1 MEQGSSASALAA
13 RTAGMTDEQI
23 FDLDLETLQNGGGVG
38 TQGAPTDPAGAPGD
52 FGDEWEAALSQ
63 APKSAQGTAQ
73 ATSLAAEAPLTG
85 EFGQG
90 VGPSSQ
96 NQSSVPEKAGASAQG
111 EPFGKSAQDEPFGNN
126 PQGEPAWLKQLETQP
141 AAAAEARQWR
151 EASKDVAALDAA
163 YFSGDTGA
171 RSGLASRLYDSDPA
185 AFREMLA
192 ESARMLASRDPQALA
207 ELARQLGVSEAQ
219 PTNAAA
225 KSLAQAA
232 RLPEPDRAPRN
243 QIAPDNRGAAAF
255 PAEAYRA
262 FESATNEDVARGTR
276 EAIERTLGSTL
287 PEGIG
292 DGARRRIGDDI
303 FQELHAT
310 LSADR
315 ELSRQVGEILRGWH
329 FDGATKQQIVSLISS
344 RARAAMPEVSRRVVA
359 EWTSSVLASDRARAA
374 RVDAAASRRDITGGR
389 LPAAVPANALTP
401 RRVDYSRMSDE
412 QILDL

>member
-1 MEQGSSASALAA
+1 MEQGNSASALAA

-23 FDLDLETLQNGGGVG
+23 LDLDLEQFSAES
-38 TQGAPTDPAGAPGD
+38 APQASAGQDDMAILD
-52 FGDEWEAALSQ
+52 
-63 APKSAQGTAQ
+63 T
-73 ATSLAAEAPLTG
+73 TSLAAEAPQTFL
-85 EFGQG
+85 
-90 VGPSSQ
+90 S
-96 NQSSVPEKAGASAQG
+96 PERAVMPPAFPGSTNAATTPGKSDANAQG
-111 EPFGKSAQDEPFGNN
+111 DPGTGPEAEPL
-126 PQGEPAWLKQLETQP
+126 WLKQLDVQP
-141 AAAAEARQWR
+141 AAAAEAREWR
-151 EASKDVAALDAA
+151 EAAKDVAALDAA
-163 YFSGDTGA
+163 YFRGDPGA
-171 RSGLASRLYDSDPA
+171 RSGLAARLYESDPA

-207 ELARQLGVSEAQ
+207 ELARQLGVSEEQGLGTA
-219 PTNAAA
+219 T
-225 KSLAQAA
+225 KSLGQAA
-232 RLPEPDRAPRN
+232 RSAEPGVATQN
-243 QIAPDNRGAAAF
+243 QISPDNRGTAAF

-262 FESATNEDVARGTR
+262 FESATNEDVARSTR

-292 DGARRRIGDDI
+292 EGARRRIGDDI

-315 ELSRQVGEILRGWH
+315 ELSRQVGDILRGWH

>member
-23 FDLDLETLQNGGGVG
+23 LDLDLETLQNGGGVG
-38 TQGAPTDPAGAPGD
+38 AQRTPASSAGAPGD
-52 FGDEWEAALSQ
+52 FGDDWEAVETSFSSQ
-63 APKSAQGTAQ
+63 GAVT
-73 ATSLAAEAPLTG
+73 
-85 EFGQG
+85 
-90 VGPSSQ
+90 SSQ
-96 NQSSVPEKAGASAQG
+96 NQLTVPEKTGANAQG
-111 EPFGKSAQDEPFGNN
+111 EPSVAG
-126 PQGEPAWLKQLETQP
+126 QGEPAWLKQLETQP

-171 RSGLASRLYDSDPA
+171 RSGLAARLYESDPA

-219 PTNAAA
+219 PPNAAA

-232 RLPEPDRAPRN
+232 RLPEHDTATQN
-243 QIAPDNRGAAAF
+243 QIAPDNRGTAAF

-310 LSADR
+310 LSNDR
-315 ELSRQVGEILRGWH
+315 ELSRQVGDILRGWH
-329 FDGATKQQIVSLISS
+329 FDGATKQQIVSLIST
-344 RARAAMPEVSRRVVA
+344 RARAAMPEVTRRVVA
-359 EWTSSVLASDRARAA
+359 EWTSSVLASDRARTA

-389 LPAAVPANALTP
+389 LPSTVPASSLRP
-401 RRVDYSRMSDE
+401 RNVDYSRMSDE

>member
-1 MEQGSSASALAA
+1 MSTAPA
-13 RTAGMTDEQI
+13 R
-23 FDLDLETLQNGGGVG
+23 LDNTNTPAPDPPGVR
-38 TQGAPTDPAGAPGD
+38 
-52 FGDEWEAALSQ
+52 
-63 APKSAQGTAQ
+63 
-73 ATSLAAEAPLTG
+73 
-85 EFGQG
+85 
-90 VGPSSQ
+90 
-96 NQSSVPEKAGASAQG
+96 SSVPEKAGANAQG
-111 EPFGKSAQDEPFGNN
+111 EPSAAG
-126 PQGEPAWLKQLETQP
+126 QGEPAWLKQLEEQP

-151 EASKDVAALDAA
+151 EAAKDVATLDAA
-163 YFSGDTGA
+163 YFSGDAGA
-171 RSGLASRLYDSDPA
+171 RSGLAARLYQSDPA

-192 ESARMLASRDPQALA
+192 ESARMLASRDPQALG
-207 ELARQLGVSEAQ
+207 ELARQLGVSDAQ
-219 PTNAAA
+219 APGTLT
-225 KSLAQAA
+225 KSLGQAA
-232 RLPEPDRAPRN
+232 RSAEPGVATQN
-243 QIAPDNRGAAAF
+243 QMSSDNRGTAAF

-262 FESATNEDVARGTR
+262 FESATNEDVARSTR

-292 DGARRRIGDDI
+292 EGAQRRIGDDI

-315 ELSRQVGEILRGWH
+315 ELSRQVGDILRGWH

-389 LPAAVPANALTP
+389 LPAAVPANTLTP

>member
-23 FDLDLETLQNGGGVG
+23 LDLDLETLQARDGVV
-38 TQGAPTDPAGAPGD
+38 TQGAATDSAGASGD
-52 FGDEWEAALSQ
+52 FGDEWEAVE
-63 APKSAQGTAQ
+63 
-73 ATSLAAEAPLTG
+73 TS
-85 EFGQG
+85 F
-90 VGPSSQ
+90 SSQ
-96 NQSSVPEKAGASAQG
+96 GAVMTTAPARLDNTNTPAPDPPAVRSSVPEKAGANAQG
-111 EPFGKSAQDEPFGNN
+111 EPFGNN
-126 PQGEPAWLKQLETQP
+126 PQGEPAWLKQLEAQP

-151 EASKDVAALDAA
+151 EAAKDVATLDAA
-163 YFSGDTGA
+163 YFSGDAGA
-171 RSGLASRLYDSDPA
+171 RSGLAARLYQSDPA

-207 ELARQLGVSEAQ
+207 ELARQLGVSEEQGLGTA
-219 PTNAAA
+219 T
-225 KSLAQAA
+225 KSLGQAA
-232 RLPEPDRAPRN
+232 RSAEPGVATQN
-243 QIAPDNRGAAAF
+243 QISPDNRGTAAF

-262 FESATNEDVARGTR
+262 FESATNEDVARSTR
-276 EAIERTLGSTL
+276 EAIERTLSSTL

-303 FQELHAT
+303 FHELHAT

-315 ELSRQVGEILRGWH
+315 ELSRQVGDILRGWH
-329 FDGATKQQIVSLISS
+329 FDGATKQQIVSLIST

>member
-23 FDLDLETLQNGGGVG
+23 LDLDLSQISGESAPQSSAPLDDMQILDGATTSAPDDHDFRGDAPGLGAVTSPQNRS
-38 TQGAPTDPAGAPGD
+38 GAPDTPGAN
-52 FGDEWEAALSQ
+52 
-63 APKSAQGTAQ
+63 AQG
-73 ATSLAAEAPLTG
+73 
-85 EFGQG
+85 
-90 VGPSSQ
+90 
-96 NQSSVPEKAGASAQG
+96 
-111 EPFGKSAQDEPFGNN
+111 EPFGNN
-126 PQGEPAWLKQLETQP
+126 PQGEPAWMKQLETQP

-151 EASKDVAALDAA
+151 EAAQNVAALDAA
-163 YFSGDTGA
+163 YFSGDAGA
-171 RSGLASRLYDSDPA
+171 RSGLAQRLYESDPA

-192 ESARMLASRDPQALA
+192 EGARMLASRDPQSLA
-207 ELARQLGVSEAQ
+207 ELSRQLGMSETQA
-219 PTNAAA
+219 PNAGA
-225 KSLAQAA
+225 KSVAQAA
-232 RLPEPDRAPRN
+232 RSPEAGTTAFG
-243 QIAPDNRGAAAF
+243 QTGAENSGGAF

-262 FESATNEDVARGTR
+262 FESATNDDVARSTR
-276 EAIERTLGSTL
+276 EAIERTLSSTL

-292 DGARRRIGDDI
+292 EGARRRIGDDI

-329 FDGATKQQIVSLISS
+329 FDGASRQQIVSLISS
-344 RARAAMPEVSRRVVA
+344 RARGAMPEVARRVVS

-389 LPAAVPANALTP
+389 VPDTIPASGLLP
-401 RRVDYSRMSDE
+401 RKIDYSKMSDE

>member
-23 FDLDLETLQNGGGVG
+23 LDLDLEQFSAERAPQGSAAQDDLAILDG
-38 TQGAPTDPAGAPGD
+38 TSFGAEGTPHRGLSAPGNTSLGPESAVIATAFPGSTNAAGAPD
-52 FGDEWEAALSQ
+52 KL
-63 APKSAQGTAQ
+63 
-73 ATSLAAEAPLTG
+73 
-85 EFGQG
+85 
-90 VGPSSQ
+90 
-96 NQSSVPEKAGASAQG
+96 GASAQG
-111 EPFGKSAQDEPFGNN
+111 EP
-126 PQGEPAWLKQLETQP
+126 AWVKQLEAQP

-151 EASKDVAALDAA
+151 EAAQNVAALDAA
-163 YFSGDTGA
+163 YFSGDAGA
-171 RSGLASRLYDSDPA
+171 RSGLAQRLYESDPG

-207 ELARQLGVSEAQ
+207 ELARQLGMSETEAPNAQ
-219 PTNAAA
+219 A

-232 RLPEPDRAPRN
+232 RSPEPGATLS
-243 QIAPDNRGAAAF
+243 QTQGDNRGEAF

-262 FESATNEDVARGTR
+262 FESATNDDVARSTR
-276 EAIERTLGSTL
+276 ESIERTLSSTL
-287 PEGIG
+287 PDGIG
-292 DGARRRIGDDI
+292 EGARRRIADDI
-303 FQELHAT
+303 FHELHAT

-329 FDGATKQQIVSLISS
+329 FDGATRQQVVSLISS
-344 RARAAMPEVSRRVVA
+344 RARGAMPEVARRVVS

-389 LPAAVPANALTP
+389 VPDTIPTSGLLP
-401 RRVDYSRMSDE
+401 RKIDYSKMTDE

>member
-23 FDLDLETLQNGGGVG
+23 LDLDLETLQNGGGVG
-38 TQGAPTDPAGAPGD
+38 AQGTPAGAVGASGD
-52 FGDEWEAALSQ
+52 FGDEWEAVETSFS
-63 APKSAQGTAQ
+63 PQGAVK
-73 ATSLAAEAPLTG
+73 TSLAAEAPLTG
-85 EFGQG
+85 DFGLG
-90 VGPSSQ
+90 AVTSSQ
-96 NQSSVPEKAGASAQG
+96 NQSSVPEKAGANAQG
-111 EPFGKSAQDEPFGNN
+111 EPFGNN

-141 AAAAEARQWR
+141 SAAAEARQWR
-151 EASKDVAALDAA
+151 EAAKDVAAMDAA
-163 YFSGDTGA
+163 YFSGDAGA
-171 RSGLASRLYDSDPA
+171 RSGLAARLYQSDPA

-207 ELARQLGVSEAQ
+207 ELARQLGVSDAQ
-219 PTNAAA
+219 APGILT
-225 KSLAQAA
+225 KSLGQAA
-232 RLPEPDRAPRN
+232 RSAEPGVATQN
-243 QIAPDNRGAAAF
+243 QMSPDNRGTAAF

-262 FESATNEDVARGTR
+262 FESATNEDVARSTR

-292 DGARRRIGDDI
+292 EGARRRIGDDI

-315 ELSRQVGEILRGWH
+315 ELSRQVGDILRGWH

>member
-23 FDLDLETLQNGGGVG
+23 LDLDLETLQNSGGVG
-38 TQGAPTDPAGAPGD
+38 AQGTPAGSVGASGD
-52 FGDEWEAALSQ
+52 FGDEWEAVE
-63 APKSAQGTAQ
+63 
-73 ATSLAAEAPLTG
+73 TS
-85 EFGQG
+85 F
-90 VGPSSQ
+90 SSQ
-96 NQSSVPEKAGASAQG
+96 GAVMSTAPARLDNTNTPAPDPPDVRSSVPEKAGANA
-111 EPFGKSAQDEPFGNN
+111 
-126 PQGEPAWLKQLETQP
+126 QGEPAWLKQLESQP
-141 AAAAEARQWR
+141 AAEARQWH
-151 EASKDVAALDAA
+151 EAAKDVAALDAA
-163 YFSGDTGA
+163 YFSGDAGA
-171 RSGLASRLYDSDPA
+171 RSGLAARLYQSDPA

-207 ELARQLGVSEAQ
+207 ELARQLGVSDAHA
-219 PTNAAA
+219 PGTAT
-225 KSLAQAA
+225 KSLGQAA
-232 RLPEPDRAPRN
+232 RSAEPGVATQN
-243 QIAPDNRGAAAF
+243 QMSPDNRGTAAF

-262 FESATNEDVARGTR
+262 FESATNEDVARSTR

-292 DGARRRIGDDI
+292 EGARRRIGDDI

-315 ELSRQVGEILRGWH
+315 ELSRQVGDILRGWH

-389 LPAAVPANALTP
+389 LPAAVPVNALTP